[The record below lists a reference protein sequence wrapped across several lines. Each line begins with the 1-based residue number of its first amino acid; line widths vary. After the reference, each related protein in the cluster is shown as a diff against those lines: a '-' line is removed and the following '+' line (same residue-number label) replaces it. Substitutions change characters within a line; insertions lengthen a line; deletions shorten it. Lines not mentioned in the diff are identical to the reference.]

1 MSTTS
6 EALALVRVA
15 HAVAETIRELG
26 AVPSGHLY
34 ARLMGVMEL
43 HQYEQVIDLL
53 IDARLIERDRSHLL
67 RWIGPAVNPNQN
79 PKPEPTK

>member
-6 EALALVRVA
+6 EAIGAVRVA

-26 AVPSGHLY
+26 QVPSGHLY

-43 HQYEQVIDLL
+43 HQYEQVIGLL
-53 IDARLIERDRSHLL
+53 VDARLVERDRTHLL
-67 RWIGPAVNPNQN
+67 RWIGPAAN
-79 PKPEPTK
+79 PKPEQTT

>member
-6 EALALVRVA
+6 DAIAVVRIA

-26 AVPSGHLY
+26 QVPSGHLY

-53 IDARLIERDRSHLL
+53 IDARLVERDHSHLL
-67 RWIGPAVNPNQN
+67 RWVGPAAN
-79 PKPEPTK
+79 PKPQPMQ